1 MEAKSSM
8 SDRYTVG
15 LVIASLSDQFSRN
28 IARGAMAAAKDLDL
42 NLAVIP
48 MKYIGRENAP
58 ESADEKYEYMFNTLL
73 TYISNG
79 SLDYIIITTG
89 EIAYSMTKDDMR
101 KLLEDIGDTPVLSIA
116 AEVEG
121 FESLVFDNKT
131 GVSEAVEYLIKAGR
145 KHIGLMK
152 GEPYNY
158 DCIERNAAYKDT
170 LEANGIAYDE
180 KLTTFNDMSSYCH
193 EQVEKLLADN
203 PEMDAI
209 ICCNDVTAVSVY
221 EVLEKHNIQ
230 VGEQIAVVGF
240 DDLPIAQNLTP
251 PLSSVRA
258 DAEKL
263 AYSAVE
269 RAADYLGGNKKFI
282 EHERIPTRFLLRES
296 CYRRQE
302 LPDKGWIFDLG
313 EEERAKEFLS
323 VAYTEFVSSD
333 QWDDAMNACK
343 MIFAKMDEVF
353 RAPDSTKQQVREMI
367 ELIDSIFRRR
377 DRFFEY
383 NMNKVLGLVDIGM
396 KRLSEQFPDRTED
409 IITVFTH
416 LYQMIAYNTELRRIY
431 EKERSR
437 ELSHRSNIIT
447 RDVLMFATQ
456 DIDGACGSMLRQL
469 HLLDIKTGYLFLL
482 EKPKLFN
489 TRLDAKKDTSWRLE
503 AYHIGDRVFTVPKDR
518 KTINSKDL
526 FRNRFLPDDRR
537 WTMVMTV
544 LYSTNVQYGLA
555 MFELDYRHF
564 RFLEYLTYQLSA
576 AVKIQE
582 LIRTQNETL
591 IQLNKINIALHNM
604 SSLDQLTGTLNRRGF
619 YNEAAKQFEQMT
631 DKLIVV
637 FVDLDGLKMIND
649 NFGHS
654 EGDIAI
660 KAAADCLREVIADI
674 GIVGRVGGDEFVAMM
689 PSIFENMSEY
699 VRNKCNEVLDQLN
712 ERLKRPYKIAFSMG
726 IFECK
731 ASEYKSIAEIIDKAD
746 YLLYVQKREKKKLL
760 NG

>member
-343 MIFAKMDEVF
+343 KIFAKMDEVF

-489 TRLDAKKDTSWRLE
+489 TRLDAKKDTSWSLE

>member
-1 MEAKSSM
+1 M
-8 SDRYTVG
+8 SERYTVG
-15 LVIASLSDQFSRN
+15 LVIANLSDQFSRN
-28 IARGAMAAAKDLDL
+28 IARGAIAAANDLDL
-42 NLAVIP
+42 NLAIIP

-73 TYISNG
+73 TYVSNN
-79 SLDYIIITTG
+79 SLDYIIMTIG
-89 EIAYSMTKDDMR
+89 EIAYSMTKEDMH
-101 KLLEDIGDTPVLSIA
+101 KLLADIGNTPVLSIA
-116 AEVEG
+116 AEIEG
-121 FESLVFDNKT
+121 YESLVFDNT
-131 GVSEAVEYLIKAGR
+131 SGVSEAVEYLIKAGR

-158 DCIERNAAYKDT
+158 DCIERNAAYKNT
-170 LEANGIAYDE
+170 LEANGIEYDE
-180 KLTTFNDMSSYCH
+180 KLTIFNDMSSFCH
-193 EQVEKLLADN
+193 DQVEKLLEDN

-209 ICCNDVTAVSVY
+209 ICCNDATAATVY
-221 EVLEKHNIQ
+221 EVLEKHGIK
-230 VGEQIAVVGF
+230 VGDQIAVVGF
-240 DDLPIAQNLTP
+240 DDLPLAQQLSP
-251 PLSSVRA
+251 PLASVRA

-263 AYSAVE
+263 AYSAVQ
-269 RAADYLGGNKKFI
+269 RAAEFLGGNKRFV
-282 EHERIPTRFLLRES
+282 EHERIPTKFVLRES
-296 CYRRQE
+296 CFHKEEY
-302 LPDKGWIFDLG
+302 PDRGWIFELG
-313 EEERAKEFLS
+313 GEERAKEFLS
-323 VAYTEFVSSD
+323 LAYTDFVSSD
-333 QWDDAMNACK
+333 QWDDAKNACK
-343 MIFAKMDEVF
+343 DIFAKMDEIF
-353 RAPDSTKQQVREMI
+353 RDADSNKQQVREMI
-367 ELIDSIFRRR
+367 ELIDSVFRSSERVY
-377 DRFFEY
+377 EY
-383 NMNKVLGLVDIGM
+383 NMNKVLGMVEIGM
-396 KRLSEQFPDRTED
+396 KRLMERFPQRSDD

-416 LYQMIAYNTELRRIY
+416 LYRMIAYNTDLRRIH

-456 DIDGACGSMLRQL
+456 DIDGACGSMLRKL
-469 HLLDIKTGYLFLL
+469 HLLNIKTGYLYLL
-482 EKPKLFN
+482 EKPELFN
-489 TRLDAKKDTSWRLE
+489 TRLDAKKDTSWGLE
-503 AYHIGDRVFTVPKDR
+503 AYHIGEHVFTVPKER

-526 FRNRFLPDDRR
+526 FRHRYLPDDRR

-555 MFELDYRHF
+555 MFELDYQHF

-604 SSLDQLTGTLNRRGF
+604 SSLDQLTGALNRRGF
-619 YNEAAKQFEQMT
+619 YNEAAKQFEQIT

-660 KAAADCLREVIADI
+660 KAVADCLREVIGDI

-689 PSIFENMSEY
+689 PSIFDNMSEY
-699 VRNKCNEVLDQLN
+699 VRNKCSEVLDQLN
-712 ERLKRPYKIAFSMG
+712 DRLKRPYKVAFSMG

-731 ASEYKSIAEIIDKAD
+731 ASEYKNISEIIDKAD
-746 YLLYVQKREKKKLL
+746 YLLYVQKRERKKLL
-760 NG
+760 DS

>member
-1 MEAKSSM
+1 
-8 SDRYTVG
+8 
-15 LVIASLSDQFSRN
+15 
-28 IARGAMAAAKDLDL
+28 
-42 NLAVIP
+42 
-48 MKYIGRENAP
+48 
-58 ESADEKYEYMFNTLL
+58 
-73 TYISNG
+73 
-79 SLDYIIITTG
+79 
-89 EIAYSMTKDDMR
+89 
-101 KLLEDIGDTPVLSIA
+101 
-116 AEVEG
+116 
-121 FESLVFDNKT
+121 
-131 GVSEAVEYLIKAGR
+131 
-145 KHIGLMK
+145 
-152 GEPYNY
+152 
-158 DCIERNAAYKDT
+158 
-170 LEANGIAYDE
+170 
-180 KLTTFNDMSSYCH
+180 
-193 EQVEKLLADN
+193 
-203 PEMDAI
+203 
-209 ICCNDVTAVSVY
+209 
-221 EVLEKHNIQ
+221 
-230 VGEQIAVVGF
+230 
-240 DDLPIAQNLTP
+240 
-251 PLSSVRA
+251 
-258 DAEKL
+258 
-263 AYSAVE
+263 
-269 RAADYLGGNKKFI
+269 
-282 EHERIPTRFLLRES
+282 
-296 CYRRQE
+296 
-302 LPDKGWIFDLG
+302 
-313 EEERAKEFLS
+313 
-323 VAYTEFVSSD
+323 
-333 QWDDAMNACK
+333 
-343 MIFAKMDEVF
+343 
-353 RAPDSTKQQVREMI
+353 
-367 ELIDSIFRRR
+367 
-377 DRFFEY
+377 
-383 NMNKVLGLVDIGM
+383 
-396 KRLSEQFPDRTED
+396 
-409 IITVFTH
+409 
-416 LYQMIAYNTELRRIY
+416 
-431 EKERSR
+431 
-437 ELSHRSNIIT
+437 
-447 RDVLMFATQ
+447 MFATQ

-489 TRLDAKKDTSWRLE
+489 TRLDAKKDTSWGLE

-619 YNEAAKQFEQMT
+619 YNEAAKQ
-631 DKLIVV
+631 
-637 FVDLDGLKMIND
+637 
-649 NFGHS
+649 
-654 EGDIAI
+654 DIAI